1 MELYRLGAC
10 HFVDN
15 LSGEGAKIYGGRWNS
30 EGIPALYFASS
41 RALAVLEVLVHL
53 PTGLLPKNYCMA
65 TFKLDAE
72 FAEFNP
78 EDLPEKWQTYP
89 FLKRTQTL
97 GNQFFKQNAFP
108 VLKVPSA
115 IVSGDFNYVA
125 NPLHPDIKKIK
136 FIEKVNFSFDDRL
149 L

>member
-1 MELYRLGAC
+1 MELYRLGTC

-30 EGIPALYFASS
+30 EGVPAVYFASS

-65 TFKLDAE
+65 SFEVDVE
-72 FAEFNP
+72 FAEFQLK
-78 EDLPEKWQTYP
+78 DFPEKWGVYP
-89 FLKRTQTL
+89 FLKQTQL
-97 GNQFFKQNAFP
+97 MGNQFFKQNKFP
-108 VLKVPSA
+108 LLKVPSA

-125 NPLHPDIKKIK
+125 NPFHADIKKIK
-136 FIEKVNFSFDDRL
+136 LIDKVMFSFDDRL
-149 L
+149 M

>member
-1 MELYRLGAC
+1 MKLYRLGAC

-30 EGIPALYFASS
+30 EGVPAVYFASS

-65 TFKLDAE
+65 TFEVDLE
-72 FAEFNP
+72 FAEFSP
-78 EDLPEKWQTYP
+78 EDLPEKWQVYP
-89 FLKRTQTL
+89 FLKQTQL
-97 GNQFFKQNAFP
+97 MGNQFAKQNLFP
-108 VLKVPSA
+108 ILKVPSA
-115 IVSGDFNYVA
+115 IVNGDFNYIG
-125 NPLHPDIKKIK
+125 NPFHPDLKKVKLID
-136 FIEKVNFSFDDRL
+136 KVSFSFDDRL

>member
-1 MELYRLGAC
+1 MQLYRLGVC
-10 HFVDN
+10 HYADS

-30 EGIPALYFASS
+30 EGVPAVYFASS

-65 TFKLDAE
+65 IFEFDAE

-78 EDLPEKWQTYP
+78 EDLPEKWQVYP

-97 GNQFFKQNAFP
+97 GNQFFKQNEFP

-125 NPLHPDIKKIK
+125 NPLHPYIKKIK
-136 FIEKVNFSFDDRL
+136 FIEKVSFSFDDRL